1 MVIRKPV
8 KRARALFSD
17 ILKGDD
23 PKYATNAEVNSTNVN
38 SPSVFDKSKSD
49 TQYLNQK
56 TPKKIQNQQSQQKN

>member
-1 MVIRKPV
+1 MIIRNPV

-23 PKYATNAEVNSTNVN
+23 PEYATNAEVNSTNVN

-56 TPKKIQNQQSQQKN
+56 TPK